1 MGVSRRTK
9 QKLFTILL
17 GLLSWGAAHTAQ
29 AQVDWKKEWERSL
42 QEAKKEGVIV
52 VGILV
57 LVLAATLLRKPAQ
70 TDPFDKPSTSAAPA
84 AQAK

>member
-1 MGVSRRTK
+1 MNTSEDSDKGPV
-9 QKLFTILL
+9 LFLL
-17 GLLSWGAAHTAQ
+17 
-29 AQVDWKKEWERSL
+29 
-42 QEAKKEGVIV
+42 GVIV

-57 LVLAATLLRKPAQ
+57 IMLAATLLRRPAQ

>member
-1 MGVSRRTK
+1 MNTPEDGDKGPV
-9 QKLFTILL
+9 LFLL
-17 GLLSWGAAHTAQ
+17 
-29 AQVDWKKEWERSL
+29 
-42 QEAKKEGVIV
+42 GVIV

-57 LVLAATLLRKPAQ
+57 IVLAATLLRKPAL